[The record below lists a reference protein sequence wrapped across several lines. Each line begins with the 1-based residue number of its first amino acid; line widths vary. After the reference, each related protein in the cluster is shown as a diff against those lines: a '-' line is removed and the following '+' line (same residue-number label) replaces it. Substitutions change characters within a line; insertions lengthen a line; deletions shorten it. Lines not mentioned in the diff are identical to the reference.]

1 MSSMSQQ
8 ELSYYDFNHKRL
20 LERFELIMKRLLSG
34 ASKSFPDIFANKAE
48 LKGFYRFIENSEVT
62 QTGLLSAHS
71 NYLIDQLNQQ
81 QACGQQQGP
90 SQKQRPNYHYVLH
103 DTTSMDCNGY
113 QKKGVGYL
121 HDPHSKGIWLHH
133 SLLLNE
139 HFKPLGLLDSEYI
152 VREEYGKKHE
162 RKQKPIQEKESY
174 KWIQGIQKAAAIRQ
188 VELVHVADR
197 ESDVMHFLQAVLKQN
212 QHFVVR
218 SAQDRKLWQ
227 DHERLFEKVKA
238 APGMRVERQLRDKN
252 GKFYQ
257 AECELHYGSVELTKK
272 DSHLRLPVQVV
283 YLKEKQGAV
292 EWLLLTSLPVES
304 QQEAL
309 FILDIYQHRWLIE
322 EYHKCLKTGCLLEQR
337 QVNEADNL
345 FNMIALLQIT
355 AVKLLQL
362 KNLNWQPTHQQGAAL
377 ALLAPQYLTK
387 VEQLELVEGSPLWLL
402 VLIARLGGHQGL
414 KQKGMPG
421 WQTLWKGWQFFQ
433 VFLQGFAAAQ
443 AIHVPQPEPH
453 NSNQVIVGKP

>member
-1 MSSMSQQ
+1 
-8 ELSYYDFNHKRL
+8 
-20 LERFELIMKRLLSG
+20 
-34 ASKSFPDIFANKAE
+34 
-48 LKGFYRFIENSEVT
+48 
-62 QTGLLSAHS
+62 
-71 NYLIDQLNQQ
+71 
-81 QACGQQQGP
+81 
-90 SQKQRPNYHYVLH
+90 
-103 DTTSMDCNGY
+103 MDCNGY

-121 HDPHSKGIWLHH
+121 HDPLSKGLWLHH
-133 SLLLNE
+133 SLLLDA

-197 ESDVMHFLQAVLKQN
+197 ESDVMEFLQAVLKQN
-212 QHFVVR
+212 QQFVVR
-218 SAQDRKLWQ
+218 SAQDRKLWA
-227 DHERLFEKVKA
+227 DSVRLFEKVKT
-238 APGMRVERQLRDKN
+238 APGVSIQRQLSDKN
-252 GKFYQ
+252 GKPYS
-257 AECELHYGSVELTKK
+257 AECLLHYGSVELTKK
-272 DSHLRLPVQVV
+272 DSCLQLPLQVV
-283 YLKEKQGAV
+283 YLKEKQGDV

-304 QQEAL
+304 QQAAL
-309 FILDIYQHRWLIE
+309 FILDVYQHRWLIE

-362 KNLNWQPTHQQGAAL
+362 KNFNWQPTHQQGAAL

-387 VEQLELVEGSPLWLL
+387 VEQLELVEGSPLWRL

-421 WQTLWKGWQFFQ
+421 WQTLWKGWQFFH

-453 NSNQVIVGKP
+453 NPNQVIVGKP